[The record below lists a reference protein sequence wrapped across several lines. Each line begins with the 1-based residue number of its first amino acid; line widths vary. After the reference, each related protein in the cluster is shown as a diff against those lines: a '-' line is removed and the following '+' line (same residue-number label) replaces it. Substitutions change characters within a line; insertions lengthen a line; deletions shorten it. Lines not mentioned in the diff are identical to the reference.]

1 MALPGKQ
8 CLEILAP
15 SCAKTISCLSHSDMY
30 IAYDSVT
37 YMSGQSTSGT
47 TLYRNSPFGW
57 LLTQQSR
64 DEQHCCMQCIILFPL
79 TSPSCSHHDQKE
91 AKHLSKALD
100 SALTNMLLVIKREY
114 LLKALDSALSNM
126 LLVINR
132 EHLSKVFDSAL
143 TNMLLVIKR
152 QYLSKALD
160 SALTNMLLCIMY
172 SLWRC

>member
-91 AKHLSKALD
+91 AKHL
-100 SALTNMLLVIKREY
+100 
-114 LLKALDSALSNM
+114 LKALDSALSNM
-126 LLVINR
+126 LLIINR